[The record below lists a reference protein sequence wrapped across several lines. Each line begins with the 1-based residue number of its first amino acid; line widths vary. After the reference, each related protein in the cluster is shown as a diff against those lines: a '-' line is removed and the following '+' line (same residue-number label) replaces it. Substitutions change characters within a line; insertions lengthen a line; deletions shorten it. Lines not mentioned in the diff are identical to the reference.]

1 MKKVMTTE
9 YNAAE
14 TSTSSIVRAENI
26 QTAQRQL
33 LQQTTVPP
41 TVDGYHNKT
50 SLVRTSTTLD
60 MELAKN
66 LEAFTL
72 GEFKRS
78 NLEQQTDDIPSN
90 PEKPT
95 MKKVTTTEYNAA
107 DTSSSIVQPENIQT
121 TQRQPLQQTTVP
133 PTVGRGRGKLLQKL
147 ADFHKK
153 TSSGRT
159 CTTQDME
166 LAKNLEAFTLGEFKR
181 SNLEQQTD
189 DIPSNPEK
197 PTMKKVMITEYN
209 AAETSSSIVQPEIIQ
224 TTQRQPLQQ
233 TTVPPTV
240 GRGRGKLLQKL
251 AELAS
256 IPCTSTAYQD
266 TARDREENRRDLAIL
281 PSGISVGTAAKQLP
295 DNSFSTS

>member
-1 MKKVMTTE
+1 MQGHPTHGNVDNTSNGISEPQTQFTSAIDPEAQIIIHKGPSSSEVSLDEYSPLPLPGKLYDIPTNPEKSTMKKVMTTE

-78 NLEQQTDDIPSN
+78 NLEQQTDGYHN
-90 PEKPT
+90 
-95 MKKVTTTEYNAA
+95 
-107 DTSSSIVQPENIQT
+107 
-121 TQRQPLQQTTVP
+121 
-133 PTVGRGRGKLLQKL
+133 
-147 ADFHKK
+147 K
-153 TSSGRT
+153 TSLVRT
-159 CTTQDME
+159 STTLDME

-181 SNLEQQTD
+181 SNLEQQTGNYTLYSITFTCLFQSLLTELLLHGTLMARVVGWRLGHNIFLHLHD
-189 DIPSNPEK
+189 NLQEPSNFPSWQLVEEGASYYK
-197 PTMKKVMITEYN
+197 SWQTFTRRPAQGEH
-209 AAETSSSIVQPEIIQ
+209 VQHK
-224 TTQRQPLQQ
+224 T
-233 TTVPPTV
+233 
-240 GRGRGKLLQKL
+240 
-251 AELAS
+251 
-256 IPCTSTAYQD
+256 
-266 TARDREENRRDLAIL
+266 
-281 PSGISVGTAAKQLP
+281 
-295 DNSFSTS
+295 